1 METNENL
8 TEKLNFI
15 GLDLKNI
22 PDKFNLFQP
31 IDFGIHKNYNEKN
44 YKVYK
49 YVDINDIEIFLTPTH
64 R

>member
-49 YVDINDIEIFLTPTH
+49 
-64 R
+64 